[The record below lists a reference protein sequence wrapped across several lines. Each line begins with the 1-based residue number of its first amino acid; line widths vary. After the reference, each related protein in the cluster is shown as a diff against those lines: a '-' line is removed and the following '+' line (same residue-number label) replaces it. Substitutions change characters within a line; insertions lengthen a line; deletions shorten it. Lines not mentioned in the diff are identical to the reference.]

1 MSLEEFYYVS
11 QIAASV
17 AVLASLIYLALQTRQ
32 TARNQQAQMHA
43 MRLQAIREDIKRITD
58 PAFQHTFLSGMKA
71 DTELKPD
78 ELLQFLGVTYGLML
92 NFQEQF
98 HEFQEG
104 MINSRRWEPSKLA
117 LRRQLTSP
125 GYRAA
130 ISTFRAELD
139 PQFVALV
146 DQILAELKAAPAM
159 QPTFILWKQHAEQEL
174 AAMTVTA

>member
-43 MRLQAIREDIKRITD
+43 MRLQAVRNDIDKINA
-58 PAFQHTFLSGMKA
+58 PAFYQTFQAGMRA
-71 DTELKPD
+71 DAELKPE
-78 ELLQFLGVTYGLML
+78 ELSQFLGVAYGLML

-104 MINSRRWEPSKLA
+104 MINARRWEPSKLA
-117 LRRQLTSP
+117 LRRQLAFP
-125 GYRAA
+125 GFRAA
-130 ISTFRAELD
+130 ISTYRAELD
-139 PQFVALV
+139 PQFVTLV
-146 DQILAELKAAPAM
+146 DHLLAVLKTAPAM
-159 QPTFILWKQHAEQEL
+159 QPTNHRWKQHVDEDR
-174 AAMTVTA
+174 AAMAATR